1 MKPLFLGLLL
11 VSPALGAW
19 IFHRTP
25 ELDCTASGAIIAAVP
40 AHPPAA
46 IVRVPVE
53 VIAKGSAPQWIY
65 VQVGSQSV
73 PEPGTATLLVL
84 TSLLLLH
91 RRRI

>member
-1 MKPLFLGLLL
+1 MKPLLLGLLL
-11 VSPALGAW
+11 ATPALGAW
-19 IFHRTP
+19 IFHGTPVIDSTAPRTAI
-25 ELDCTASGAIIAAVP
+25 TAAP
-40 AHPPAA
+40 APPLAA

-53 VIAKGSAPQWIY
+53 VIAKDRAPQWIY
-65 VQVGSQSV
+65 VQVGAQSV